1 MNREEQQALLKKLNW
16 KEGMKGSLLHPPQV
30 FAGLLEDAGEL
41 PGDEREPLDFLL
53 AFAQREEE
61 VVRIMAEWKGK
72 LGADPLIWFS
82 YPKKSSP
89 LYQKGNIT
97 RDQGWGAL
105 GEAGFEPVR
114 QVALDEDWSALRF
127 RKAGK
132 IGKMTR
138 NLEMALSEEGRARRG
153 KA

>member
-1 MNREEQQALLKKLNW
+1 MKREEQQALLKKLNW
-16 KEGMKGSLLHPPQV
+16 KEGMKGILLHPPEA
-30 FAGLLEDAGEL
+30 FAGLLEGASAYGK
-41 PGDEREPLDFLL
+41 EPLDFLL
-53 AFAQREEE
+53 AFAQREED
-61 VVRIMAEWKGK
+61 VAGIMAEWKGK
-72 LGADPLIWFS
+72 LGADPLVWFS

-97 RDQGWGAL
+97 RDQGWSAL

-132 IGKMTR
+132 IGKLTR